1 MGWAIKS
8 SVLYLDIFYGNLEV
22 TRNLYQCYSQESRFD
37 CAFTMTT
44 DAEFSYLL
52 YESVIIF
59 FSLSQKLDVQT
70 VQYTVATSDRLGF
83 QANNNIILA
92 FGSAT
97 DGQDG
102 KYGTL
107 YLYAEDGKDGD
118 VHVGHLGVPKPRL
131 KARSDGIPGRNTDA
145 PEASRKQ
152 LENRKQKI
160 L

>member
-1 MGWAIKS
+1 
-8 SVLYLDIFYGNLEV
+8 
-22 TRNLYQCYSQESRFD
+22 
-37 CAFTMTT
+37 MTT
-44 DAEFSYLL
+44 EAEFSYLL

-118 VHVGHLGVPKPRL
+118 VHVGHL
-131 KARSDGIPGRNTDA
+131 
-145 PEASRKQ
+145 
-152 LENRKQKI
+152 
-160 L
+160 